1 MYMIIHDSARL
12 LQMGVPAEV
21 VQLAFNEAL
30 LSIPLIYL
38 LSIPLIYLLDPQ
50 DAVSQEVVHG
60 FMEPV
65 RINLTDSEF
74 SKLSTKVMSKKLK
87 KVLGKHDEDVTCSI
101 CLEDIRFKQH
111 CKILKCN
118 HVFHKKCISR
128 WLMNECEKPTCPC
141 CRADVRK
148 MI

>member
-1 MYMIIHDSARL
+1 MESLDNIMYMMIQDSARL
-12 LQMGVPAEV
+12 LRMGAPADV
-21 VQLAFNEAL
+21 VQDAFNEAL
-30 LSIPLIYL
+30 LN
-38 LSIPLIYLLDPQ
+38 IPLIYLLDPQ

-74 SKLSTKVMSKKLK
+74 SKISTKVMSKKLK
-87 KVLGKHDEDVTCSI
+87 KVIGKHDEDVTCSI